1 MFIKVFSYGFFYT
14 FCTCKWKKNEKLKKV
29 LAKKPKDKWSS
40 HVTGKRFLN
49 TGTEE
54 QQNYYEQRGKESI
67 SKLRIKITWDLREMT
82 NSTKF
87 KGSVNML
94 TETFIIT
101 SIETY
106 VSETEKCK

>member
-1 MFIKVFSYGFFYT
+1 
-14 FCTCKWKKNEKLKKV
+14 
-29 LAKKPKDKWSS
+29 
-40 HVTGKRFLN
+40 
-49 TGTEE
+49 
-54 QQNYYEQRGKESI
+54 
-67 SKLRIKITWDLREMT
+67 MT